1 MKSLQKWVSLL
12 LMLVILT
19 ECSPLNALAE
29 SQGMIT
35 AEEAA
40 AAQALAG
47 QDDDAASYRAGMA
60 FSSQMNAS
68 QLSCW
73 LDELLDE
80 EMAALQHMNSEME
93 NSFGDMKT
101 ENPSLYAQMTTGS
114 NADYYRK
121 LLEDYRQAENL
132 RQLLRYDRDRLSEAS
147 GIIMNYIERLN
158 DQDSTQSQKLTA
170 SYYIRE
176 AVQTIR
182 NIRAEATENQQAWQD
197 SIQQMQSNLW
207 SPAQNSQRRYAQNAL
222 KSGNDSG
229 YSDWLDAVRNWDADK
244 KQPTQVT
251 VSAASLYPDKQG
263 SGLLARLSPVSRAL
277 ADTSETATVTF
288 MDKDSA
294 AIKILAPDGKPF
306 PNATVE
312 TRKSSDAAESL
323 KSETDINGVAIIPAN
338 SYSPNAQ
345 GNFTVFLRVEAKGY
359 KTFQIRNLPL
369 RKGETQTYYLEKLPE
384 DSATPYVVS
393 ASFDGHDILKS
404 TYESYYSNQNDKKFD
419 LEIETSMGAAV
430 KVKYN
435 PTSESLWATKDLPNT
450 DESNLL
456 TKWSYRLKATL
467 LPGKPIRVVTSNPGN
482 KDIKEETTL
491 HLTMVRGVFDS
502 PLSNVGSLLVNN
514 FAIDKSLFGS
524 ATLGFNVPAGLL
536 PYPLTGINITGGQA
550 LEKFLI
556 LRGIAGLDG
565 SFMVF
570 AGWIPDKYKTEFK
583 DEWTKELW
591 KKEDPADTAERMNAL
606 QEDQDAAARQ
616 AENSMPDTAQ
626 STSWPFLGKFKM
638 SVSAFGMFSGKFN
651 YTGKYPDNATNW
663 NNYSFTGVLAAG
675 IQFTFGAS
683 ISWKAHPLVTL
694 TAEISLGLTVGLSGG
709 FTSSWNE
716 QKGKRET
723 VGEWNQTGITL
734 IIRLQLTISLTL
746 GWKGVAE
753 ITISG
758 YGYLKFVFFVGND
771 PSITI
776 FAGFGLSIKVE
787 LIKLISISL
796 TIWDSGDY
804 QLYPKD
810 PGKKGEAKPWY
821 APVLATAKA
830 EDDTPVEPP
839 QSSMLPEDY
848 AALVPASTVVLGDLA
863 LADPNLR
870 FVELNGVPFVFY
882 IAPATDSKPAT
893 LTWVNL
899 RTGASQNI
907 WSFDSVRSGGL
918 NRGLHDYSFDVQVVT
933 CLPEWS
939 KVLHPFYKVQDK
951 NREIGMLAVAS
962 ASGFTE
968 TDTGNGTVKT
978 PNDTTIKYVIFTEDG
993 GQLTNI
999 MAVGKPAG
1007 TSFPDMK
1014 ENTWEAFETDRPMG
1028 NIKLG
1033 LYQKLQETANN
1044 IPVLLSYILTD
1055 DAVGQK
1061 SEIDH
1066 TLLLRSVHI
1075 FYVNIVNSTSQFRLL
1090 DQEEGSGDPWTQIET
1105 ADDPEPFYASVQN
1118 RVPTYVL
1125 KGNQLGRWDADKSVL
1140 PLAEGN
1146 ISFFQTL
1153 ADTENLKKRTVFY
1166 LEAEHLDQE
1175 AANGAE
1181 EDPQVLYHLKAATL
1195 DYSIDYRNMQ
1205 EDIYVANLDL
1215 DVTIPTSAFHLQN
1228 INNTQ
1233 YLYWLELAPKEN
1245 AGDPDIYRLRGV
1257 VFDPDAQVTS
1267 DDFVLA
1273 QFAPAQAGYTPANI
1287 FLTEESTAYYTL
1299 WNGDGEHGG
1308 RATVYSYPFRAIP
1321 HADLTG
1327 MVAPEGVV
1335 VSGTDMDMYISVLN
1349 DGNANIN
1356 TLELEVVLEDDDG
1369 NVIRNP
1375 DGTEMIIET
1384 LRADLLEPQK
1394 SQRVVYVGGEGT
1406 DTGEQTIYR
1415 RADMPDPPIQ
1425 SVFHVTRQNTTYT
1438 DYGKNKY
1445 SQKTEGAPYTQTTAS
1460 KHLLPGQ
1467 KTTFIASVHVPADW
1481 SNTKHVTV
1489 RLAKNQN
1496 KKAGGADNAI
1506 ITYGVDSERLNHGVH
1521 DIDIKHRLYP
1531 GPNGEDFLAIVIY
1544 DHAET
1549 EASLR
1554 LYAELYLD
1562 DAEKPDYIEL
1572 PYSPEYVSSDTAQT
1586 IDLPVSA
1593 LLGGRNAR
1601 KARVVIRG
1609 VGIEERSL
1617 IDNEFTLYLNNTA
1630 DPLRIAVQPTD
1641 QTALEGDAAE
1651 FFIAAEGGNPPY
1663 SCQWQEYLG
1672 RDLGWRDIP
1681 GAVENVLTV
1690 ENVKLSMN
1698 GRQYRCVVTDHHQDV
1713 VTSDPATLN
1722 VVTVLPPTGDNT
1734 NLPLYLTFAAGALIL
1749 AAVLR
1754 YARKKR
1760 ERRQE

>member
-1 MKSLQKWVSLL
+1 MKSLQKWISLL
-12 LMLVILT
+12 LMLVILA
-19 ECSPLNALAE
+19 ECSPINALAE
-29 SQGMIT
+29 SQGMMM

-40 AAQALAG
+40 AAWALTG
-47 QDDDAASYRAGMA
+47 LDDDAASYRAGMA

-93 NSFGDMKT
+93 NSFGDMKL
-101 ENPSLYAQMTTGS
+101 ENPSLYAQLTTGS

-147 GIIMNYIERLN
+147 NIIRNYIERLN
-158 DQDSTQSQKLTA
+158 DPDGARPQKLTA
-170 SYYIRE
+170 AYYIRQ

-182 NIRAEATENQQAWQD
+182 DIRAEAAENRQAWQD
-197 SIQQMQSNLW
+197 SIRQMQSSLW
-207 SPAQNSQRRYAQNAL
+207 SPAQNSQQSFKRNAL
-222 KSGNDSG
+222 RSGNDSG
-229 YSDWLDAVRNWDADK
+229 YSDWLDAVRNWNAEE

-251 VSAASLYPDKQG
+251 VSASSLYPDKQG
-263 SGLLARLSPVSRAL
+263 TSLLARLSPVSRAL

-294 AIKILAPDGKPF
+294 AIRILAPDGKPF

-312 TRKSSDAAESL
+312 TRKSYNATALQTQTDQNGAA
-323 KSETDINGVAIIPAN
+323 VIPAN
-338 SYSPNAQ
+338 SYSPDAQ
-345 GNFTVFLRVEAKGY
+345 GNFTIFLRVDAAGY

-384 DSATPYVVS
+384 DSATPYVIS

-419 LEIETSMGAAV
+419 IEIETSMGAAV
-430 KVKYN
+430 TIQYN
-435 PTSESLWATKDLPNT
+435 PTSEALWATKDLPNT
-450 DESNLL
+450 DGSSLL
-456 TKWSYRLKATL
+456 TKWSDKLKSIL

-482 KDIKEETTL
+482 KDLKEETTL

-514 FAIDKSLFGS
+514 FGIDKSLFGS
-524 ATLGFNVPAGLL
+524 ATLGFTVPSGLL
-536 PYPLTGINITGGQA
+536 PDPLTGISITGGKA

-556 LRGIAGLDG
+556 IRGIAGLDG

-570 AGWIPDKYKTEFK
+570 AGGVPDKYKGEFK
-583 DEWTKELW
+583 EEWSKELW
-591 KKEDPADTAERMNAL
+591 KDEDPADTAERMNAL

-638 SVSAFGMFSGKFN
+638 SVAAFGMFSGKFN
-651 YTGKYPDNATNW
+651 YTGKYPDNSTNW
-663 NNYSFTGVLAAG
+663 NNYDISGVLAAG
-675 IQFTFGAS
+675 VQFTFGAS
-683 ISWKAHPLVTL
+683 FSWKPHPLITL

-709 FTSSWNE
+709 FTSTWNE

-723 VGEWNQTGITL
+723 VGAWNQTGITL

-758 YGYLKFVFFVGND
+758 YGYLKFVFFVGYD

-776 FAGFGLSIKVE
+776 FAGFGLSIRVE
-787 LIKLISISL
+787 LFKYVSISL

-821 APVLATAKA
+821 APLLANAKA
-830 EDDTPVEPP
+830 EEAAPNEPP

-848 AALVPASTVVLGDLA
+848 AALVPSSTVVLNDLA

-870 FVELNGVPFVFY
+870 FVELNGVPFMFY
-882 IAPATDSKPAT
+882 IAPAAGGQPAT
-893 LTWVNL
+893 LTWINL
-899 RTGASQNI
+899 KTGASQNI
-907 WSFDSVRSGGL
+907 WSFDSVMDGGL

-939 KVLHPFYKVQDK
+939 KVLNPFYKVQDK

-968 TDTGNGTVKT
+968 TATENGTVKT

-993 GQLTNI
+993 GKLTNI

-1007 TSFPDMK
+1007 TTFPDMK
-1014 ENTWEAFETDRPMG
+1014 ENTWDVFETDRPMG

-1044 IPVLLSYILTD
+1044 IPVLLSYILAD

-1066 TLLLRSVHI
+1066 TLLLRSTHI

-1090 DQEEGSGDPWTQIET
+1090 DQEAGSGDPWTQIET

-1153 ADTENLKKRTVFY
+1153 ADTENLKQRTVFY

-1175 AANGAE
+1175 ASNAAE
-1181 EDPQVLYHLKAATL
+1181 EDTQVVYHLKAATL
-1195 DYSIDYRNMQ
+1195 DYNIDLHTMQ
-1205 EDIYVANLDL
+1205 EDISVLNVDL

-1245 AGDPDIYRLRGV
+1245 GGDPDIYRLRGV

-1299 WNGDGEHGG
+1299 WNGDGERGG
-1308 RATVYSYPFRAIP
+1308 KATVYSFPFRAIP

-1335 VSGTDMDMYISVLN
+1335 VAGTDMDMYISVLN

-1356 TLELEVVLEDDDG
+1356 TLDLEVVLEDDDG
-1369 NVIRNP
+1369 KVIRNP

-1384 LRADLLEPQK
+1384 LHADLLEPQNSK
-1394 SQRVVYVGGEGT
+1394 RVMYVSGEGT

-1415 RADMPDPPIQ
+1415 RAELLDTPVQ
-1425 SVFHVTRQNTTYT
+1425 SVFHVTRKKTIYK
-1438 DYGKNKY
+1438 DYAKNKY
-1445 SQKTEGAPYTQTTAS
+1445 TQKVEGIPDTQTTAS
-1460 KHLLPGQ
+1460 KHLLPSQ
-1467 KTTFIASVHVPADW
+1467 KATFIASVHVPADW

-1489 RLAKNQN
+1489 RLARNQN
-1496 KKAGGADNAI
+1496 KITGGADNAI
-1506 ITYGVDSERLNHGVH
+1506 ITYGVDSVRLNHGIH

-1531 GPNGEDFLAIVIY
+1531 GPNGQDYLSIVIY

-1572 PYSPEYVSSDTAQT
+1572 PYSPEYVSSGTAQT

-1641 QTALEGDAAE
+1641 QAALEGDAAE
-1651 FFIAAEGGNPPY
+1651 FFIAAEGGNLPY

-1672 RDLGWRDIP
+1672 RDLGWRDIS
-1681 GAVENVLTV
+1681 GAVENVLKV

-1713 VTSDPATLN
+1713 IASDPAALN
-1722 VVTVLPPTGDNT
+1722 VVSTLPPTGDHT
-1734 NLPLYLTFAAGALIL
+1734 NLSLYLTLAAAALIL
-1749 AAVLR
+1749 AAALR

-1760 ERRQE
+1760 EQQQE

>member
-1 MKSLQKWVSLL
+1 MRSLQKWVCLL
-12 LMLVILT
+12 LVLATLM
-19 ECSPLNALAE
+19 ECSPISALAE

-40 AAQALAG
+40 AAWALTG
-47 QDDDAASYRAGMA
+47 LDDDAASYRAGMA
-60 FSSQMNAS
+60 FSSQMNAH

-73 LDELLDE
+73 LDEMLDE

-93 NSFGDMKT
+93 NSFGDMKL

-114 NADYYRK
+114 NAGYYQK
-121 LLEDYRQAENL
+121 LLEDYHQAENL
-132 RQLLRYDRDRLSEAS
+132 RQLLRYNRDRLTEAS
-147 GIIMNYIERLN
+147 GAIRNYAGRLS
-158 DQDSTQSQKLTA
+158 DPDSTRSQKLTA

-182 NIRAEATENQQAWQD
+182 DIRADAAENQQAWQN
-197 SIQQMQSNLW
+197 SIRQMQNSLW
-207 SPAQNSQRRYAQNAL
+207 SPARNSL
-222 KSGNDSG
+222 KSKSASG
-229 YSDWLDAVRNWDADK
+229 YSDWLDAVRNWDADR
-244 KQPTQVT
+244 KQPVQVT
-251 VSAASLYPDKQG
+251 ASASSLYPDKQG
-263 SGLLARLSPVSRAL
+263 TSLLARLSPVSRAL
-277 ADTSETATVTF
+277 ADTSETVTVTF

-323 KSETDINGVAIIPAN
+323 ESDTDINGVAIIPAN

-450 DESNLL
+450 DDSNLV
-456 TKWSYRLKATL
+456 TKWNGKLKSTL

-556 LRGIAGLDG
+556 VRGIAGLDG

-638 SVSAFGMFSGKFN
+638 SVSSFAMFSGKFN

-683 ISWKAHPLVTL
+683 ISWKTHPLVTL

-709 FTSSWNE
+709 FTSAWNE

-758 YGYLKFVFFVGND
+758 YGYLKFVFFVGLD

-907 WSFDSVRSGGL
+907 LSFDSVRSGGL

-1066 TLLLRSVHI
+1066 TLLLRSTHI
-1075 FYVNIVNSTSQFRLL
+1075 FYVNIVNTTTQYHLL
-1090 DQEEGSGDPWTQIET
+1090 DQEENSGDPWTQIET
-1105 ADDPEPFYASVQN
+1105 ADDPEPFYAAVQN
-1118 RVPTYVL
+1118 RAPTYVL
-1125 KGNQLGRWDADKSVL
+1125 KGNQLGRWDADQSVL

-1146 ISFFQTL
+1146 IAFFHTL
-1153 ADTENLKKRTVFY
+1153 ADTENLKQRTVFY
-1166 LEAEHLDQE
+1166 LEAEHPDQE
-1175 AANGAE
+1175 AANGAG
-1181 EDPQVLYHLKAATL
+1181 EDTQVVYHLKAASL
-1195 DYSIDYRNMQ
+1195 DYDIDMHTMR
-1205 EDIYVANLDL
+1205 EDISVTNVDL
-1215 DVTIPTSAFHLQN
+1215 DVTIPTTAFHLQN

-1233 YLYWLELAPKEN
+1233 YLYWLELAPKEKDS
-1245 AGDPDIYRLRGV
+1245 DPDIYRLRGV
-1257 VFDPDAQVTS
+1257 VFDPDALVTS
-1267 DDFVLA
+1267 DDFVLV

-1287 FLTEESTAYYTL
+1287 FLTEESAAYYTL
-1299 WNGDGEHGG
+1299 WNGDEQNGG
-1308 RATVYSYPFRAIP
+1308 KATIYSFPFRTIP
-1321 HADLTG
+1321 HTDLTG
-1327 MVAPEGVV
+1327 MAAPKGVV
-1335 VSGTDMDMYISVLN
+1335 VSGTDMDVHITLLN

-1356 TLELEVVLEDDDG
+1356 TLDLEVVLEDDDG
-1369 NVIRNP
+1369 NVIKNA
-1375 DGTEMIIET
+1375 DGTDMIIET
-1384 LRADLLEPQK
+1384 LHADLLNPDQ
-1394 SQRVVYVGGEGT
+1394 STRVVNVGGEGSA
-1406 DTGEQTIYR
+1406 TGRHTIYR
-1415 RADMPDPPIQ
+1415 RAELPDAPVQ
-1425 SVFHVTRQNTTYT
+1425 SVFNVTRTKTVYK
-1438 DYGKNKY
+1438 DYGGNKY
-1445 SQKTEGAPYTQTTAS
+1445 TQKQEGAPDTQTTVS

-1467 KTTFIASVHVPADW
+1467 KATFTASVHVPADW
-1481 SNTKHVTV
+1481 SKTKHVTV

-1496 KKAGGADNAI
+1496 KTMRGTANAI
-1506 ITYGVDSERLNHGVH
+1506 MTYGEDSVRLNHDTH

-1531 GPNGEDFLAIVIY
+1531 GPNGEDYLSIVIY
-1544 DHAET
+1544 DHSET
-1549 EASLR
+1549 EESLR

-1562 DAEKPDYIEL
+1562 DAETPDYIEL
-1572 PYSPEYVSSDTAQT
+1572 PYSPEHVSSDMAQT
-1586 IDLPVSA
+1586 IDLSVSA
-1593 LLGGRNAR
+1593 LLGGRSAR

-1617 IDNEFTLYLNNTA
+1617 IDNEFTLYLNDASN
-1630 DPLRIAVQPTD
+1630 PLRIAVQPTD
-1641 QTALEGDAAE
+1641 QTALEGGTAE
-1651 FFIAAEGGNPPY
+1651 FFVVAAGGTAPY
-1663 SCQWQEYLG
+1663 SYQWQESMG
-1672 RDLGWRDIP
+1672 KDLGWRDIP
-1681 GAVENVLTV
+1681 DAVKSVLTV
-1690 ENVKLSMN
+1690 EDAKASMN
-1698 GRQYRCVVTDHHQDV
+1698 GRQYRCVVTDHHLDEIISDSAALHV
-1713 VTSDPATLN
+1713 VSS
-1722 VVTVLPPTGDNT
+1722 LPPTGDHT
-1734 NLPLYLTFAAGALIL
+1734 SLPLYLAL
-1749 AAVLR
+1749 AAASLLLAAALR
-1754 YARKKR
+1754 RTRKRR
-1760 ERRQE
+1760 EQK